1 MPVPVLEFVGS
12 LLGLLS
18 LIEIGV
24 RRFSGE
30 QGFWIGKAS
39 LRQWRQ
45 LALEQLE
52 EEEETKHS
60 DCKTNGE
67 NSTCV
72 KGNADALTSDAMFAR
87 RLINPTWKPRKLV
100 RANQLGRKTISE

>member
-1 MPVPVLEFVGS
+1 MPVLEFVGG
-12 LLGLLS
+12 LGLLS

-24 RRFSGE
+24 PRFSSE

-52 EEEETKHS
+52 EEEEETKHS

-67 NSTCV
+67 NSTSV
-72 KGNADALTSDAMFAR
+72 KGNADALTSDAMFTR
-87 RLINPTWKPRKLV
+87 RLINPTWKSCKLV
-100 RANQLGRKTISE
+100 RANLLG

>member
-1 MPVPVLEFVGS
+1 MGT
-12 LLGLLS
+12 G
-18 LIEIGV
+18 LIEFRV
-24 RRFSGE
+24 PRVSSE

-52 EEEETKHS
+52 EEEEETKHS

-67 NSTCV
+67 NSTGA
-72 KGNADALTSDAMFAR
+72 KGNADVHSRSTDETMFSLGLVDLTVYH
-87 RLINPTWKPRKLV
+87 I
-100 RANQLGRKTISE
+100 TIREPSRG

>member
-1 MPVPVLEFVGS
+1 MYREAVGI
-12 LLGLLS
+12 S
-18 LIEIGV
+18 LIEV
-24 RRFSGE
+24 RVPHVSNE

-52 EEEETKHS
+52 EEEEETKHS

-67 NSTCV
+67 NSTGA
-72 KGNADALTSDAMFAR
+72 KGNVDALSCSLVRM
-87 RLINPTWKPRKLV
+87 INP
-100 RANQLGRKTISE
+100 RASPGTQSPA

>member
-1 MPVPVLEFVGS
+1 MLQSDFAFRVPCVS
-12 LLGLLS
+12 N
-18 LIEIGV
+18 
-24 RRFSGE
+24 E

-52 EEEETKHS
+52 EEEEEMKHS

-67 NSTCV
+67 NSTGA
-72 KGNADALTSDAMFAR
+72 KGERGRSHALRSETNKSHCF
-87 RLINPTWKPRKLV
+87 TWDSGPKCSKVV
-100 RANQLGRKTISE
+100 RAHFT

>member
-1 MPVPVLEFVGS
+1 MFEQALRISPIEFRVPCVS
-12 LLGLLS
+12 N
-18 LIEIGV
+18 
-24 RRFSGE
+24 E

-52 EEEETKHS
+52 EDEEETKHS

-67 NSTCV
+67 NSTGV
-72 KGNADALTSDAMFAR
+72 KGNVVAR
-87 RLINPTWKPRKLV
+87 SRD
-100 RANQLGRKTISE
+100 

>member
-1 MPVPVLEFVGS
+1 MYAKASGI
-12 LLGLLS
+12 G
-18 LIEIGV
+18 LIEFRV
-24 RRFSGE
+24 PCFSNE

-52 EEEETKHS
+52 EEEEETKHS

-67 NSTCV
+67 NSTGA
-72 KGNADALTSDAMFAR
+72 KGNVDIRSSSIAR
-87 RLINPTWKPRKLV
+87 WYLAPGK
-100 RANQLGRKTISE
+100 